1 MSMNKEDMNILY
13 HYTTMSTFYNMIEH
27 SLQYE
32 DGDIHPKYITMW
44 ATHYAHQN
52 DPTECQL
59 FFKGL
64 ENSILNY
71 ARTNKIDI
79 TSSDKKL
86 IQQPWYGLNLFTI
99 SFSKQEDD
107 LTMWRGYGQNGNG
120 ISLGFDFSKLPSSLP
135 LYGADCKER
144 KYRCESDPAYLRI
157 EDLNKC
163 NYIDPNKIEIAEDAY
178 KRAIENIFGQ
188 DKTWT
193 DVKQAMLINKYA
205 SIYKH
210 YKYEAEG
217 EWRIV
222 KNSTISKYRLGENR
236 SLIPYIEVNVPID
249 CLSKIIVGPCQNYDK
264 IIMDI
269 KKFLWTKGVKTE
281 NMNIIPSSIPYR
293 NRI

>member
-1 MSMNKEDMNILY
+1 
-13 HYTTMSTFYNMIEH
+13 
-27 SLQYE
+27 
-32 DGDIHPKYITMW
+32 
-44 ATHYAHQN
+44 
-52 DPTECQL
+52 
-59 FFKGL
+59 
-64 ENSILNY
+64 
-71 ARTNKIDI
+71 
-79 TSSDKKL
+79 
-86 IQQPWYGLNLFTI
+86 
-99 SFSKQEDD
+99 
-107 LTMWRGYGQNGNG
+107 
-120 ISLGFDFSKLPSSLP
+120 
-135 LYGADCKER
+135 
-144 KYRCESDPAYLRI
+144 
-157 EDLNKC
+157 
-163 NYIDPNKIEIAEDAY
+163 
-178 KRAIENIFGQ
+178 
-188 DKTWT
+188 
-193 DVKQAMLINKYA
+193 MLINKYA

>member
-1 MSMNKEDMNILY
+1 MNILY

-107 LTMWRGYGQNGNG
+107 LTMWRGYGQNGDG
-120 ISLGFDFSKLPSSLP
+120 ISLGFDFPNFHHHCHYMEQTAKNENTGVKVT
-135 LYGADCKER
+135 LY
-144 KYRCESDPAYLRI
+144 I
-157 EDLNKC
+157 
-163 NYIDPNKIEIAEDAY
+163 
-178 KRAIENIFGQ
+178 
-188 DKTWT
+188 
-193 DVKQAMLINKYA
+193 YA
-205 SIYKH
+205 SKIL
-210 YKYEAEG
+210 
-217 EWRIV
+217 ISV
-222 KNSTISKYRLGENR
+222 TI
-236 SLIPYIEVNVPID
+236 
-249 CLSKIIVGPCQNYDK
+249 
-264 IIMDI
+264 
-269 KKFLWTKGVKTE
+269 
-281 NMNIIPSSIPYR
+281 
-293 NRI
+293 